1 MRPDHYK
8 IEMLTDEQVE
18 KLWPQM
24 KPLFKQACDSNEL
37 SRADM
42 TPDTIYD
49 LALDGT
55 IVIFAF
61 YEAGRIATVLAIQ
74 FVDIYG
80 TRGAEL
86 IAMAG
91 RNLMVFKSLFWEY
104 ILDWLRANN
113 IKHVDAYA
121 NDRIAEIYKSKFG
134 FDQTCQFIRMTL

>member
-8 IEMLTDEQVE
+8 IEMLSEEQVD

-24 KPLFKQACDSNEL
+24 EPLFKQACESNDFSNEYL
-37 SRADM
+37 TTDM
-42 TPDTIYD
+42 IYD
-49 LALDGT
+49 WAVDGT

-61 YEAGRIATVLAIQ
+61 YEAGRVATVLAIQ
-74 FVDIYG
+74 FMDDRG
-80 TRGAEL
+80 TRYAEL

-121 NDRIAEIYKSKFG
+121 NDRIAEVYKAKFG
-134 FDQTCQFIRMTL
+134 FGKSCQFVRKIL

>member
-8 IEMLTDEQVE
+8 IEMLSEEQVE

-24 KPLFKQACDSNEL
+24 EPLFKQACDSNEL
-37 SRADM
+37 SRTDLS
-42 TPDTIYD
+42 PEIIYD
-49 LALDGT
+49 LAIDGT

-61 YEAGRIATVLAIQ
+61 YEAGRVATVLAIQ
-74 FVDIYG
+74 FTDTYG
-80 TRGAEL
+80 LRGADL

-91 RNLMVFKSLFWEY
+91 RNLMVFKKLFWEY

-121 NDRIAEIYKSKFG
+121 NERIAEIYKTKFG
-134 FDQTCQFIRMTL
+134 FEKSCQFVRMTL